1 MSVSAIIFLAVY
13 VGALARAFVNPNF
26 GLMAYLWAFY
36 NYPEARWW
44 GEGLPDLRWSL
55 FAATITLIAEFLHR
69 ARKPPEATADQ
80 LPLAPSPPSLLHI
93 GGLVW
98 LITFAAW
105 LWVQTPWAL
114 NAAWH
119 FEGCMLFTK
128 YVVLFIVIYRLLETR
143 RSVELFA
150 FAHIAGCFMW
160 GWIARASNVGDRIEL
175 RLGPGVE
182 DANTIGLHL
191 GTGIMFAGLVFLAS
205 KSRLRWI
212 AVPAVPFM
220 LNGVILTGSRGAMLG
235 LIAAGATALLFGPR
249 QRRFVLVTGA
259 VLSVG
264 LFFYLAQS
272 DMFWQRM
279 STLKPEEG
287 QELEGSAASR
297 FGIAEAN
304 WQMFLDY
311 PLGVGHRGDIVLS
324 PRYIP
329 AQYLDETIGLRAA
342 HNTMLA
348 VLTNH
353 GIPGA
358 ICYIALHI
366 WAFRTL
372 WRLKRLDRKGLPADL
387 GAFRGAAA
395 ASLAALVV
403 CGLFSNYI
411 KAEVGIW
418 AFALVAVLDRLSAE
432 WEAAQPSA
440 APPSIATAAAGSAA
454 RSMRHPLLV
463 HRLDHAGDQP
473 FRPGPTYPPPTKG
486 RL

>member
-1 MSVSAIIFLAVY
+1 
-13 VGALARAFVNPNF
+13 
-26 GLMAYLWAFY
+26 MAYLWAFY

-44 GEGLPDLRWSL
+44 GQDLPDLRWSL
-55 FAATITLIAEFLHR
+55 LAASVTLVADFLHGPR
-69 ARKPPEATADQ
+69 NPPPEHTASGH
-80 LPLAPSPPSLLHI
+80 PENSSPPFPLLT

-98 LITFAAW
+98 LSTFALW
-105 LWVQTPWAL
+105 LWIQTPWAI
-114 NAAWH
+114 NPAWH

-128 YVVLFIVIYRLLETR
+128 YVILFVVMYRLLDSR

-160 GWIARASNVGDRIEL
+160 GWIARASNVDGRVEL

-191 GTGIMFAGLVFLAS
+191 GTGAAFAGLLFLAS

-212 AVPAVPFM
+212 AVPAIPFI
-220 LNGVILTGSRGAMLG
+220 LNGVILTASRGAMLG
-235 LIAAGATALLFGPR
+235 LVAGGAAALLLGPR
-249 QRRFVLVTGA
+249 QRRFVMVTLA
-259 VLSVG
+259 VLG
-264 LFFYLAQS
+264 GALFLYLAQS
-272 DMFWQRM
+272 ELFWQRM

-287 QELEGSAASR
+287 QELESSAASR

-304 WQMFLDY
+304 WRMFLDY
-311 PLGVGHRGDIVLS
+311 PMGVGHRGDIVLS
-324 PRYIP
+324 PRYVP
-329 AQYLDETIGLRAA
+329 ELFLDEELGVRAA

-353 GIPGA
+353 GFPGG
-358 ICYIALHI
+358 ILYFGLHI

-372 WRLKRLDRKGLPADL
+372 WRLKRLDRKGLPGDL
-387 GAFRGAAA
+387 GAFRGAAG

-418 AFALVAVLDRLSAE
+418 AFAIVAVLERLCRE
-432 WEAAQPSA
+432 WETMQANG
-440 APPSIATAAAGSAA
+440 APPGAVELGTSALAQSRAA
-454 RSMRHPLLV
+454 RPVTFGRTAIP
-463 HRLDHAGDQP
+463 P
-473 FRPGPTYPPPTKG
+473 RP
-486 RL
+486 